1 MEIDG
6 ISCELGS
13 RYSKVLQIY
22 FSHIKIQ
29 SLRANNQDG
38 SYLKMDHDSLLQHAL
53 QFIIH

>member
-6 ISCELGS
+6 ISCELGL
-13 RYSKVLQIY
+13 RYSKVLQTN

-38 SYLKMDHDSLLQHAL
+38 SYMKLDHNSLLQHASK
-53 QFIIH
+53 FIIH